1 MVKVL
6 SLFSGIGADNQAL
19 TNIGIKHITTM
30 CEIDKYA
37 VQTYNMIHGTTPNL
51 GDITKVDV
59 DTLKEGQFEL
69 VVYSFPCQSISI
81 AGKQEGLA
89 KGSGTESS
97 LLWECEKII
106 RKVKPKYLLM
116 ENVAALVSDK
126 FMPYFQKWLDTLD
139 DLGYTNYWQILN
151 AKNYGIPQ
159 NRERVFCVSILGTHY
174 PYQFPQPVPL
184 KLRLKDMLEKDVE
197 EKYYLSDKMVT
208 FLVKNNDKQ
217 KERGNGFR
225 FLPQK
230 SEQAEICNSITTQCG
245 GRPTDTFIE
254 QEHPDLQQVG
264 TLDIKGQDSI
274 KRVYSP
280 NGISPTITTCEG
292 GNRQPKIQEEQG
304 IEVVGMLDN
313 KNFDMHRRVY
323 SPNGNCP
330 CITAHGADH
339 VHKII
344 EEDKP
349 QERFF
354 QQAFETLAENDCD
367 AGDTIDAYN
376 KKVNKTGV
384 CPTITTRPE
393 GFKTAILPVVE
404 NKKEEEPKIDRI
416 GGLYGQA
423 TRWGV
428 YNKEGI
434 SPTIVASMGMGGG
447 HVPMVEEPMICASR
461 GRYTEQGITEQ
472 QLELN
477 KEGTSNTITTV
488 EKDNYVLE
496 PKITIDKEVKPS
508 VAKNFEREKEE
519 ILKSDKEIYQAQCDS
534 GWQDNKIG
542 LKVSPTI
549 RANNSDTFALDKQYR
564 IRKLTPRECF
574 RLMGFKDEQF
584 DKIKDVSNAQLYKQ
598 AGNSIVVNVLEA
610 IFRQLFLAD
619 HTGQK
624 QIEHTKTFKQMDL
637 F

>member
-1 MVKVL
+1 MFKVL
-6 SLFSGIGADNQAL
+6 EGFSGIGAQTQAL
-19 TNIGIKHITTM
+19 KNIGIEHTSCQ

-37 VQTYNMIHGTTPNL
+37 VQTYNMIHGNTPNL

-59 DTLKEGQFEL
+59 DTLKEGQFDL
-69 VVYSFPCQSISI
+69 FTYSFPCQSVSI

-225 FLPQK
+225 FQPQK
-230 SEQAEICNSITTQCG
+230 SEQAEICNSITTRCG

-292 GNRQPKIQEEQG
+292 GNRQPKIQED
-304 IEVVGMLDN
+304 I
-313 KNFDMHRRVY
+313 
-323 SPNGNCP
+323 
-330 CITAHGADH
+330 
-339 VHKII
+339 
-344 EEDKP
+344 P

-354 QQAFETLAENDCD
+354 QQAFETLAENDCE

-404 NKKEEEPKIDRI
+404 NKKEEEP
-416 GGLYGQA
+416 
-423 TRWGV
+423 
-428 YNKEGI
+428 
-434 SPTIVASMGMGGG
+434 
-447 HVPMVEEPMICASR
+447 MICASR
-461 GRYTEQGITEQ
+461 GRNPNNPSDRTVGAPTEQRIEI
-472 QLELN
+472 N
-477 KEGTSNTITTV
+477 KNGLCNTLTTV
-488 EKDNYVLE
+488 QKDNYVLE
-496 PKITIDKEVKPS
+496 PKITISKDVIPS

-519 ILKSDKEIYQAQCDS
+519 ILKSDKEIYQAQCES

-549 RANNSDTFALDKQYR
+549 RAQNKATYTLDKQYR

-584 DKIKDVSNAQLYKQ
+584 DKIKGISAAQLYKQ